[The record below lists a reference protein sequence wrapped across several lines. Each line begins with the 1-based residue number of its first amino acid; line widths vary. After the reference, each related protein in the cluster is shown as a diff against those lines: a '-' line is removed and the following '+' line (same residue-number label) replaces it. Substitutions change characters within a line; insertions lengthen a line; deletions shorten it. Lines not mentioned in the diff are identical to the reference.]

1 MDMQRLHR
9 IAQTICGSGKHASR
23 DAPNV
28 SGGGGGTAFDAER
41 ICANTVMPV
50 PAMPDG
56 FAAAAASSASRGS
69 APPDDTMRRSCSV
82 SR

>member
-1 MDMQRLHR
+1 MQRLHR
-9 IAQTICGSGKHASR
+9 TALTVCGSGKYASR

-50 PAMPDG
+50 PAMPVC
-56 FAAAAASSASRGS
+56 AAAASSASRGS

>member
-9 IAQTICGSGKHASR
+9 IAQTICGRGKHASR

-50 PAMPDG
+50 PAMPVC
-56 FAAAAASSASRGS
+56 AAAASSASRGS
-69 APPDDTMRRSCSV
+69 TPPDETRMRSCRV
-82 SR
+82 SH

>member
-1 MDMQRLHR
+1 MRATSACTDAAPLSTV
-9 IAQTICGSGKHASR
+9 AEAKYACG

-50 PAMPDG
+50 PAMPVC
-56 FAAAAASSASRGS
+56 AAAASSASRGS
-69 APPDDTMRRSCSV
+69 TPPDETRMRSYRV
-82 SR
+82 FH